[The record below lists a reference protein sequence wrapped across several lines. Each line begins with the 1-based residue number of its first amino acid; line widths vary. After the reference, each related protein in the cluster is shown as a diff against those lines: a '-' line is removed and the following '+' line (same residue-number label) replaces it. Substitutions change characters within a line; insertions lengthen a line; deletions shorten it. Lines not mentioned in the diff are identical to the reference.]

1 MCPAKLRGNSFD
13 NRTTGAVD
21 TIDHNPS
28 STTANGSLHGT
39 AISLFQHSKVDNLGT
54 DREGIFINE
63 NLKRDNIK
71 PLPERY
77 SIVPPVI
84 LPKEPA
90 AVPLLEGPLM
100 IQSDPF
106 SDAQDLEYRYIL

>member
-1 MCPAKLRGNSFD
+1 MGNSICDRFQNDDFVCPAKFRGNIF
-13 NRTTGAVD
+13 TTGAVD
-21 TIDHNPS
+21 NIDHNPS
-28 STTANGSLHGT
+28 STTAKGSLHGT
-39 AISLFQHSKVDNLGT
+39 AISLFQHPEVDNLGT

-90 AVPLLEGPLM
+90 AVPLLEGRLM
-100 IQSDPF
+100 IQF
-106 SDAQDLEYRYIL
+106 Q